1 MGDGVNLSDFHLL
14 LPLLALGLVLVLLPR
29 VIALAHGRGF
39 VDAPGGRKKHDGVV
53 PPVGGLVVFP
63 VYAAVAMLAGFPP
76 GQWLWFVAALA
87 LLVVVGGIDDRKPVR
102 PAIKFAAHFIAA
114 ALIVVPGGA
123 QITGMGNILGFG
135 ELWMGWMGIPFSVV
149 AVVLLLNA
157 VNLMDGLDGLAGGT
171 GFVVAF
177 WLAVCAVMG
186 GSSSFMLASVLL
198 MAVLAGFLFYNMRA
212 PWRERAVVFLG
223 DSGSLGLGL
232 TIAWLA
238 ISMARPDHPPAIMP
252 MAVAWILSLPIYDIC
267 GQFARRVSQGRHPFD
282 ADHNHFHHHFITAGY
297 PVGQATMIILGI
309 ALLNGAVGVGGL
321 ALGVPQWVMAWPW
334 IAGLFLHIYLSMRPH
349 RFRRILVRLRGGE

>member
-1 MGDGVNLSDFHLL
+1 MTAFHLFVPL
-14 LPLLALGLVLVLLPR
+14 GALLAVLLLLPR

-39 VDAPGGRKKHDGVV
+39 VDAPGGRKKHEGIV

-63 VYAAVAMLAGFPP
+63 VYGAAALLAGVPL
-76 GQWLWFVAALA
+76 GSWVWFLMALG

-123 QITGMGNILGFG
+123 QVTGMGDILGFG
-135 ELWMGWMGIPFSVV
+135 ELWMGWMSIPFSVV

-157 VNLMDGLDGLAGGT
+157 VNLMDGLDGLAGGM
-171 GFVVAF
+171 GFVIAF
-177 WLAVCAVMG
+177 WLAVCAVLG
-186 GSSSFMLASVLL
+186 GAMPFMEASVLL
-198 MAVLAGFLFYNMRA
+198 MAVLAGVLYYNMRA

-238 ISMARPDHPPAIMP
+238 ISMARPEQPPAIMP

-297 PVGQATMIILGI
+297 PVGQATAAILAI
-309 ALLNGAVGVGGL
+309 AFVNGAVGVAGVMMD
-321 ALGVPQWVMAWPW
+321 VPQAWLAWPW

-349 RFRRILVRLRGGE
+349 RFRRILMRLRGAV